1 MVHKEVTGKLT
12 KGIIRDSQ
20 HTSKRKK
27 KNLIGAEN
35 MVNEPEECKPCAVH
49 SITALTVQFQTVK
62 YETVNKGLS

>member
-1 MVHKEVTGKLT
+1 VHKEVREKLT

-20 HTSKRKK
+20 HTSKRK
-27 KNLIGAEN
+27 NLIGVEN
-35 MVNEPEECKPCAVH
+35 MVNEPEECKPSAVH

>member
-1 MVHKEVTGKLT
+1 MHKEVTEKLT

-20 HTSKRKK
+20 HTSKRKT
-27 KNLIGAEN
+27 LIGAEN
-35 MVNEPEECKPCAVH
+35 MVNEPEECKPSAVH